1 MKNRYINIFIV
12 FFFSG
17 TIVSLIFRLI
27 DYVLFRNS
35 EFNLSNWSYSN
46 SILFIL
52 ALFIT
57 YSWIRKNKTKYLNS
71 VFKSDKSFSVFK
83 I

>member
-46 SILFIL
+46 STLFIL

-57 YSWIRKNKTKYLNS
+57 YSWIKKNKT
-71 VFKSDKSFSVFK
+71 
-83 I
+83 

>member
-1 MKNRYINIFIV
+1 MKNRYVNIFIV

-17 TIVSLIFRLI
+17 TIISLIFRLI

-35 EFNLSNWSYSN
+35 DFNLNSWPYSN
-46 SILFIL
+46 SILFIS

-57 YSWIRKNKTKYLNS
+57 YSWIVKNKP
-71 VFKSDKSFSVFK
+71 
-83 I
+83 

>member
-1 MKNRYINIFIV
+1 MKNRYVNILIV

-17 TIVSLIFRLI
+17 TIISLIFRLI

-35 EFNLSNWSYSN
+35 NFNLNNWPYSN

-52 ALFIT
+52 ALSIT
-57 YSWIRKNKTKYLNS
+57 YSWIVKNKP
-71 VFKSDKSFSVFK
+71 
-83 I
+83 